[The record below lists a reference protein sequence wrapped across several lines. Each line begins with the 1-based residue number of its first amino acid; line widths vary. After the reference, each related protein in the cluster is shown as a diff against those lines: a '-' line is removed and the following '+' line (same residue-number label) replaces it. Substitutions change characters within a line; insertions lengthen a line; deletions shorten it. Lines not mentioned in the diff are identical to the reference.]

1 MTFEEYAV
9 YVQHLADQIPENELN
24 QLQGT
29 VSIDTTIGKYT
40 VSIDM
45 TIEEYAEYVSSLMK
59 QAEKNGFTYE

>member
-1 MTFEEYAV
+1 MTFEEYTA

-24 QLQGT
+24 QSQGP
-29 VSIDTTIGKYT
+29 

-59 QAEKNGFTYE
+59 QSEENGFTYE